1 MNQTEREQYLYTNF
15 FKRFG
20 QSPTAFSRA
29 PGRVDLMGSHT
40 DYNHGYVMTMAID
53 RDTLIAARPRTDR
66 LVSIASLNM
75 DGNSSFLL
83 DDITHDNAVPWT
95 NYVRGVARI
104 LQIAGHK
111 LTGFDG
117 LVHSTIPFGSGL
129 SSSAALEVATAT
141 LFKLFNNL
149 EIDSVGLALLC
160 QRAENEFVG
169 VNCGI
174 LDPYSSALGQTGRAL
189 LLDCRHLTATSVD
202 LPENVR
208 IVICDTR
215 AKRALADTE
224 YGIRRAQCEEG
235 TRLLAKFYPE
245 VTALRDVSPTQ
256 FDKHVADMP
265 ETIAKRCR
273 FIIQENLRVLNVA
286 DALSNNDFT
295 ALKSLTAE
303 SYLEA
308 RDLYEISCPEMEAM
322 IRSMTSIPGTIGAR
336 QAGAGFGGCLVALV
350 DAPSLNTFTQHVKKK
365 YTAAT
370 GIEPKVYPVYAS
382 AGAGT
387 ITLA

>member
-1 MNQTEREQYLYTNF
+1 MNQTERQQYLTTEF

-53 RDTLIAARPRTDR
+53 RDTWIAARPRTDR
-66 LVSIASLNM
+66 QISIASLNM
-75 DGNSSFLL
+75 DGSSSFLL
-83 DDITHDNAVPWT
+83 DDITYDNALPWT
-95 NYVRGVARI
+95 NYVRGVAGI
-104 LQIAGHK
+104 LQIAGNN

-117 LVHSTIPFGSGL
+117 LIHSTIPFGSGL

-174 LDPYSSALGQTGRAL
+174 LDQYSSALGQAGRAL
-189 LLDCRHLTATSVD
+189 LLDCRHLTAETLP
-202 LPENVR
+202 LPENIR

-215 AKRALADTE
+215 AKRALVGSE

-235 TRLLAKFYPE
+235 ARLLSKFYPG
-245 VTALRDVSPTQ
+245 VTDLRDVSLAQ
-256 FDKHVADMP
+256 FDEHEADLP
-265 ETIAKRCR
+265 ETVAKRCR
-273 FIIQENLRVLNVA
+273 FIIQENQRVLNLA
-286 DALSNNDFT
+286 DALSNNDLT

-303 SYLEA
+303 SYLGA
-308 RDLYEISCPEMEAM
+308 RDLYQIGCPEMEAM
-322 IRSMTSIPGTIGAR
+322 MQAMTSAPGTIGAR
-336 QAGAGFGGCLVALV
+336 QTGAGFGGCLVALV
-350 DAPSLNTFTQHVKKK
+350 DTYSLHPFTQHVRKE

-370 GIEPKVYPVYAS
+370 CIEPKVCPVHAA